1 VSSIRA
7 QPGAP
12 STVCSTLLC
21 EPLITASGT
30 MWQLDQACST
40 SAAPAWTV
48 IGKAWSRASLR
59 NVYSCITTRI
69 AFALPRV

>member
-1 VSSIRA
+1 
-7 QPGAP
+7 
-12 STVCSTLLC
+12 
-21 EPLITASGT
+21 
-30 MWQLDQACST
+30 M
-40 SAAPAWTV
+40 